1 MKTAHDWILQ
11 WVSEKGS
18 GTLAEF
24 KEAWD
29 WIRGLSEEDW
39 HRDGANKAWIEVADL
54 AALGHLEISWEG
66 EKEWSV
72 APPVLTMLPNSG
84 CRALLAGARN
94 LTLVDPEALDTGTG
108 SSRLNRVIAEGT
120 LDVFAECLPQ
130 YRGSGKGPS
139 VIVVAADSDETIE
152 ELANECGIGFSYS
165 VCDDLSSMFPKLARY
180 RELWMPREIP
190 LGHSIEV
197 FDEERV
203 RWIETDEPESFQE
216 GLFAVKLS
224 WDVVHILQTAP
235 GMSVHASR
243 EHGVY
248 ERMRWDDINVLDYS
262 PQEHELWVPTQA
274 PLPPLQARA
283 ATLASGML
291 PRYERRHDM
300 HGVIYVNISDHLA
313 SRIAKSLEQTLN
325 R

>member
-1 MKTAHDWILQ
+1 MNSPHDWILQ

-24 KEAWD
+24 KDAWD
-29 WIRGLSEEDW
+29 WIQGLSDDEW

-66 EKEWSV
+66 KKEWAV

-94 LTLVDPEALDTGTG
+94 LSLIDPGTIQAGTG
-108 SSRLNRVIAEGT
+108 DSLFNSVIADGS
-120 LDVFAECLPQ
+120 LDVFADCLPQ

-139 VIVVAADSDETIE
+139 VIVVAADSDETIR
-152 ELANECGIGFSYS
+152 ELAEECGIGFSYS
-165 VCDDLSSMFPKLARY
+165 VCDELSSMFPSLTRY
-180 RELWMPREIP
+180 VELWSSRPMP

-197 FDEERV
+197 FDVDRV
-203 RWIETDEPESFQE
+203 RWIPCSETQEFQP
-216 GLFAVKLS
+216 GLYAVKLS
-224 WDVVHILQTAP
+224 WDVVHILQISP
-235 GMSVHASR
+235 ERSFHATR
-243 EHGVY
+243 EHAVY
-248 ERMRWDDINVLDYS
+248 ERLRWEDHNVLDYS
-262 PQEHELWVPTQA
+262 TKDHELWVPTQA

-300 HGVIYVNISDHLA
+300 HGVVYVNISDHLA
-313 SRIAKSLEQTLN
+313 SRIAESLEQTLN

>member
-1 MKTAHDWILQ
+1 MKSAHDWILQ
-11 WVSEKGS
+11 WISERGS
-18 GTLAEF
+18 GTLADF

-29 WIRGLSEEDW
+29 WLQQQASEDW
-39 HRDGANKAWIEVADL
+39 HRDGANKAWIEVSDL
-54 AALGHLEISWEG
+54 AALGHLEISWEDK
-66 EKEWSV
+66 KEWSV

-94 LTLVDPEALDTGTG
+94 LALVNPETLEAGAGDSLLNQVVNAGELD
-108 SSRLNRVIAEGT
+108 IYAQ
-120 LDVFAECLPQ
+120 CLPQ
-130 YRGSGKGPS
+130 YRGSEKGPS
-139 VIVVAADSDETIE
+139 AIVVAADSPETVRA
-152 ELANECGIGFSYS
+152 LADECGIGFSYS
-165 VCDDLSSMFPKLARY
+165 ICDELSLMFPSLAKY
-180 RELWMPREIP
+180 AELWAPEPMP

-197 FDEERV
+197 FDVDRV
-203 RWIETDEPESFQE
+203 RWIPCKETERFEP
-216 GLFAVKLS
+216 GLYAVKLS
-224 WDVVHILQTAP
+224 WDVVHILQTSP
-235 GMSVHASR
+235 EISVHATR

-248 ERMRWDDINVLDYS
+248 ERMRWEDRDVLDYS
-262 PQEHELWVPTQA
+262 EMDSELWVPTQA

-300 HGVIYVNISDHLA
+300 HGVVYVNISDQLA